1 MVAQARPVAVSVERQ
16 VSVIFR
22 GENSQDLVMGPGG
35 DAEARGSLTPR
46 KRNLSLVQ
54 KQVSHKG

>member
-1 MVAQARPVAVSVERQ
+1 MSVERQ

-22 GENSQDLVMGPGG
+22 GENSQDLVTGPGG
-35 DAEARGSLTPR
+35 DAEAGGSLPPR

-54 KQVSHKG
+54 RQVSHKG